1 MAPLTMSFEVDR
13 EMSELATEIARR
25 TGESEEEAV
34 RRALR
39 ERRLRL
45 RARPRRK
52 RRPMD
57 RRGAPPAS
65 WKRGSGRRSPTSCSD
80 QPPMTKEEKEEL
92 LGYGPEG
99 F

>member
-52 RRPMD
+52 RRQMTEEEYLQMMETHVWSKIPD
-57 RRGAPPAS
+57 GLL
-65 WKRGSGRRSPTSCSD
+65 D
-80 QPPMTKEEKEEL
+80 QPPMTKAEKEEL